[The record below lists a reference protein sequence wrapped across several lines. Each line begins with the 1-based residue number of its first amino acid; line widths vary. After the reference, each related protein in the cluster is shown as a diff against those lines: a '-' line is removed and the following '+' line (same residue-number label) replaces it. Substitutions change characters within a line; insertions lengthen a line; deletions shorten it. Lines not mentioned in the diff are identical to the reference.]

1 MRTWCDTI
9 TPTSWHGFGAPLTLH
24 GSEVSG
30 APKGPDLGRTT
41 AAWREPRG
49 FLCHGDARVSR
60 SPPLL
65 RPLGRSTGGGAGAK
79 HAMPRRGRTYVQL
92 PRFVRSRACIP
103 PLFFLK
109 PMHPTT
115 GGTYPCVAPLKA
127 EIARSRC
134 TIIIQ
139 PGRMGSG
146 RPAAAHHGLVPW

>member
-1 MRTWCDTI
+1 MVLAHHSLSTDRRCPAHRKGQIWDVLPRHGASREAFCAMAMRA
-9 TPTSWHGFGAPLTLH
+9 SHGPLRCSVPL
-24 GSEVSG
+24 V
-30 APKGPDLGRTT
+30 GPP
-41 AAWREPRG
+41 AAGPG
-49 FLCHGDARVSR
+49 QSMQCHA
-60 SPPLL
+60 
-65 RPLGRSTGGGAGAK
+65 AGA
-79 HAMPRRGRTYVQL
+79 RTYSCLVS
-92 PRFVRSRACIP
+92 FGRAHASHHF
-103 PLFFLK
+103 FFLK